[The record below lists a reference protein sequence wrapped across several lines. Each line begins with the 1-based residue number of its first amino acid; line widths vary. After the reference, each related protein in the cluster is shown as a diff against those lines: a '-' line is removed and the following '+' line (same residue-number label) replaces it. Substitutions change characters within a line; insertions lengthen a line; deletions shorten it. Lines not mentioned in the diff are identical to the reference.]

1 MRVKKNY
8 KQFFIII
15 GTMLFLTAAG
25 LMVNYLSASSDGE
38 PEPEPVDTVAVE
50 TQTVGPFHCAVE
62 IRDDLHTVD
71 AFFGVV
77 ETHPAEGQWPVITTH
92 SHTAETLGY
101 KLIQIR
107 GLSVP
112 SQFSDRTR
120 PLIFAERERRR
131 FDKAMTYVWSLISQS
146 ETLILRNPEAVKDE
160 GYVICDV
167 SVKVGGHELN
177 LADMLIADGHA
188 RPSGNWDWGARHV
201 YEIKEQ
207 TENETH

>member
-1 MRVKKNY
+1 MRNLKPI
-8 KQFFIII
+8 FIII
-15 GTMLFLTAAG
+15 GVMLFLTAAG
-25 LMVNYLSASSDGE
+25 FTVNYLSASSDGTDE
-38 PEPEPVDTVAVE
+38 PEPEPVDVVE
-50 TQTVGPFHCAVE
+50 PQATGPFHCAVE

-167 SVKVGGHELN
+167 SVKVGGHELD
-177 LADMLIADGHA
+177 LAEMLIADGHA
-188 RPSGNWDWGARHV
+188 RPAGNWDWGARHV
-201 YEIKEQ
+201 YEIQ
-207 TENETH
+207 SDDTH